1 MHVRVTARCFRD
13 CDLKFVRAGDG
24 PELTPGNQS
33 SSQRNVARDFANWR
47 KIDSELPH
55 KVLLFNILQL
65 DSHLLISPCLS
76 LRRASDAQNPEEGKR
91 KGHFYS

>member
-1 MHVRVTARCFRD
+1 MHFRVTARRFRD
-13 CDLKFVRAGDG
+13 CGLKTVRAVDG
-24 PELTPGNQS
+24 PELTLGNQA

-55 KVLLFNILQL
+55 KVFVFSILQL
-65 DSHLLISPCLS
+65 DSHLLISSCLS

-91 KGHFYS
+91 KSHFYS